1 MPMFYFHLYD
11 GASLLDDEGTDLI
24 DIAAARD
31 HAAGV
36 ARELTFKSTG
46 MMDHDWSNWT
56 MRIHDN
62 QGIELF
68 ALTMSDF
75 EPGNS

>member
-24 DIAAARD
+24 DIAAAHD

-36 ARELTFKSTG
+36 PRELTFKSTG
-46 MMDHDWSNWT
+46 MMEQNWSNWT
-56 MRIHDN
+56 MRVQDN

-68 ALTMSDF
+68 ALAMSDF